1 MNDFYMNVRKFQQ
14 ETVVAICDA
23 DLIGLVLKEGRF
35 KLEITKKFY
44 GDKQATLKDCIEVL
58 KNTVNANLVGKKI
71 VAQAVKMGLVHEES
85 ILYINKVPHALIIF

>member
-23 DLIGLVLKEGRF
+23 DLMGLVLKEGRF
-35 KLEITKKFY
+35 KLEVTQKFY
-44 GDKQATLKDCIEVL
+44 GDKPATLKECIEVL

-71 VAQAVKMGLVHEES
+71 VNQAVKMGLVHEDS
-85 ILYINKVPHALIIF
+85 ILYIDKVPHALIIF